1 MRKQTISSLE
11 AMMLIVGS
19 VIGAGVLAI
28 PYAVAQVGFS
38 VGLAYLL
45 IMGSVAIMLHLFLGE
60 VALRTKE
67 SLQIGGLTRKYVGP
81 LAGKVMITI
90 VVLFSTA
97 AMVAYTIG
105 VGEAAYAIFEGTA
118 IAFTPELWSVG
129 LWLLGAMIV
138 SLGVRTL
145 AQMEFVF
152 ASIIFLVIAI
162 IAGLSVPHVSV
173 DALTHVDL
181 SKFFFPF
188 GIVLFAFHGTVAIP
202 QVEELLPKQQR
213 RMKRVIVWGGLVP
226 MMLYGLFAWAV
237 VGVTGLETTE
247 IATIGL
253 GNVLGPG
260 AIIFGNLFAL
270 FAMMTS
276 FFGIG
281 LALRR
286 TYEWDLKR
294 KTWQALALTLVVPL
308 AVFLAGIRDFVTTI
322 QLAGAVF
329 GSIEAIL
336 IIIMFWKAREKGNV
350 SARAYALH
358 YASFIASILFI
369 VFLVGGVLGFFDV
382 ISFL

>member
-1 MRKQTISSLE
+1 MRKQTISALE

-19 VIGAGVLAI
+19 VVGAGVLAI
-28 PYAVAQVGFS
+28 PFAVAQVGFS
-38 VGLAYLL
+38 VGFAYLV
-45 IMGSVAIMLHLFLGE
+45 IMGLIAVMLHLFLGE
-60 VALRTKE
+60 IALRTKE
-67 SLQIGGLTRKYVGP
+67 PLQIGGLTRKYVGKW
-81 LAGKVMITI
+81 AGKTMITI
-90 VVLFSTA
+90 VILFSTSA
-97 AMVAYTIG
+97 LVAYVIG
-105 VGEAAYAIFEGTA
+105 VGEAAHAIFAGTGLA
-118 IAFTPELWSVG
+118 LTPSWWSVM
-129 LWLLGAMIV
+129 LWALGAIVV

-162 IAGLSVPHVSV
+162 LAGISAPYVSV
-173 DALTHVDL
+173 DALAHVNL
-181 SKFFFPF
+181 SEFFLPF

-213 RMKRVIVWGGLVP
+213 RMKKVIVLGGLLP
-226 MMLYGLFAWAV
+226 MAMYLLFAWAV
-237 VGVTGLETTE
+237 VGVTGTGTTE

-253 GNVLGPG
+253 GEVLGPG

-294 KTWQALALTLVVPL
+294 KTWQALALTLVIPL
-308 AVFLAGIRDFVTTI
+308 AVFLAGVRDFITTI

-336 IIIMFWKAREKGNV
+336 IIIMFWRARKEGNV
-350 SARAYALH
+350 TARAYALH
-358 YASFIASILFI
+358 YASFVTSILFI
-369 VFLVGGVLGFFDV
+369 VFLIGGVLGLFDV
-382 ISFL
+382 ITTL